1 MAQSLFL
8 SVFCGFL
15 AFFLVTAVQAQSVL
29 EAVQTGNIQT
39 VTKILRK
46 SIARI
51 NEQDGRGITPLILA
65 TLANDSA
72 MVDLL
77 VRHRPDPDIQAD
89 GGMTALHAAAFHGR
103 DRCSPLII
111 ALGANPNII
120 DAGGRSPLHVA
131 ARQGNTNI
139 VTQLC
144 DAGAHINFRDRD
156 GNSALMLACG
166 NRHLGA
172 MEELLEKGAFVHTRD
187 LRGRTPL
194 MLLAV
199 LGEDEMMRVMLR
211 YKPDLE
217 LVDHSGLTALTYAKI
232 NRRKTIIRILEAAGA
247 KF

>member
-1 MAQSLFL
+1 MARSCFA
-8 SVFCGFL
+8 SVAVGLL
-15 AFFLVTAVQAQSVL
+15 AFCVVTAVQAQSVL
-29 EAVQTGNIQT
+29 EAVQTGNVQA

-46 SIARI
+46 STARI

-77 VRHRPDPDIQAD
+77 VRHRPDPDIQAE

-103 DRCSPLII
+103 DRCSPMII
-111 ALGANPNII
+111 ALGADPNIL

-131 ARQGNTNI
+131 ARQGSTNI

-144 DAGAHINFRDRD
+144 DVGAHINFRDRD

-172 MEELLEKGAFVHTRD
+172 MEELLDKGALVNTRD

-199 LGEDEMMRVMLR
+199 LGEDEMIRILLR

-217 LVDHSGLTALTYAKI
+217 IVDHSGLTALTYAKI

>member
-1 MAQSLFL
+1 MSRVRLHIILILALTL
-8 SVFCGFL
+8 CGGG
-15 AFFLVTAVQAQSVL
+15 VVNAQSVL
-29 EAVQTGNIQT
+29 EAVQSGNVQA
-39 VTKILRK
+39 VAKILRK
-46 SIARI
+46 STGRI

-77 VRHRPDPDIQAD
+77 VRYRPDPDIQAE

-103 DRCSPLII
+103 DRCSPMII
-111 ALGANPNII
+111 ALRANPNIL
-120 DAGGRSPLHVA
+120 DARGRSPLHVA
-131 ARQGNTNI
+131 ARQGHTNI

-144 DAGAHINFRDRD
+144 DAGAAMDFRDRD

-166 NRHLGA
+166 NRHLGT
-172 MEELLEKGAFVHTRD
+172 MEELLEKGAFIHTRD

-199 LGEDEMMRVMLR
+199 LGEDEMMRIMLR
-211 YKPDLE
+211 YKPELQ

>member
-1 MAQSLFL
+1 MSRVQIHVSLIL
-8 SVFCGFL
+8 ALILCGGVL
-15 AFFLVTAVQAQSVL
+15 AKAQSVL
-29 EAVQTGNIQT
+29 EAVQSGNIQA
-39 VTKILRK
+39 VTKILRT
-46 SIARI
+46 STARI

-72 MVDLL
+72 MVELL
-77 VRHRPDPDIQAD
+77 VRYRPDPDIQAD

-103 DRCSPLII
+103 DRCSPMII
-111 ALGANPNII
+111 ALRANPNIL
-120 DAGGRSPLHVA
+120 DARGRSPLHVA
-131 ARQGNTNI
+131 ARQGHTNV

-144 DAGAHINFRDRD
+144 DAGADVDFRDRE

-172 MEELLEKGAFVHTRD
+172 MEELLEKGALIRTRD

-199 LGEDEMMRVMLR
+199 LGEDEMMRILLR
-211 YKPDLE
+211 YKPELE
-217 LVDHSGLTALTYAKI
+217 LVDHSGLTALTYAKF